1 MADTQKFLDG
11 TGVSVLWANIKDKF
25 VAKKAG
31 YNLSKN
37 DFTDVFKSKLEGVA
51 EGAEVNQNAFS
62 TIAADG
68 TNLSAQSKSSKFA
81 FTHGDNITFDVD
93 PSNLSLTI
101 NAKDTTYSNASSSS
115 AGLMSA
121 DDKVKLDGVAATAQV
136 NVIESIKV
144 NGTAQAISG
153 KAVDI
158 TVPTNNTE
166 LINGAG
172 YQTAVQVVAAIN
184 SAIASVYVVKG
195 SVDDATKLPLSG
207 QKTGDVWNILT
218 DSVYGAAG
226 MNVVW
231 NGTDWDALGS
241 NITVSAL
248 TDDEIV
254 EYCK

>member
-1 MADTQKFLDG
+1 
-11 TGVSVLWANIKDKF
+11 
-25 VAKKAG
+25 
-31 YNLSKN
+31 
-37 DFTDVFKSKLEGVA
+37 
-51 EGAEVNQNAFS
+51 
-62 TIAADG
+62 
-68 TNLSAQSKSSKFA
+68 
-81 FTHGDNITFDVD
+81 
-93 PSNLSLTI
+93 
-101 NAKDTTYSNASSSS
+101 
-115 AGLMSA
+115 
-121 DDKVKLDGVAATAQV
+121 
-136 NVIESIKV
+136 VIESIKV